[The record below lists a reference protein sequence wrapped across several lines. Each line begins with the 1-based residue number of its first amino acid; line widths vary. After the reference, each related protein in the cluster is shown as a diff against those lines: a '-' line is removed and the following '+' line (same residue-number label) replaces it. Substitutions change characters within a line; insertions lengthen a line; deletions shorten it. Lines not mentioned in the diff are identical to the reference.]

1 MTVSLPRF
9 FMSVATVMTCAG
21 TVCYECRECM
31 YVRMASGIPRSFRHN
46 IIICLSH
53 HHSLFITLRLFV
65 HHIIL
70 LSSFHYPAALMTVF
84 PVASVA
90 HVQPEHAV
98 LSPALNQQL
107 VERQVVAYVGSHF
120 HGS

>member
-31 YVRMASGIPRSFRHN
+31 YVMMASGIPRSFRHN

-90 HVQPEHAV
+90 HVQPEYAV

-107 VERQVVAYVGSHF
+107 VERQVVANVGSHF

>member
-1 MTVSLPRF
+1 MTVGLPRF

-31 YVRMASGIPRSFRHN
+31 YVMMASGIPRSFRHN

-53 HHSLFITLRLFV
+53 YHYFFITLRLFV
-65 HHIIL
+65 HYIIL
-70 LSSFHYPAALMTVF
+70 LSSFHYPAALMPVF
-84 PVASVA
+84 PVVSVA
-90 HVQPEHAV
+90 HVQPEDAV

>member
-31 YVRMASGIPRSFRHN
+31 YVMMASGIPRSLRHN

-53 HHSLFITLRLFV
+53 HPSLFITLRLFV

>member
-1 MTVSLPRF
+1 MTVGLPRF

-31 YVRMASGIPRSFRHN
+31 YVMMASGIPCSFRHN

-90 HVQPEHAV
+90 HVQPEYAV

-107 VERQVVAYVGSHF
+107 VERQVVANVGSHF

>member
-31 YVRMASGIPRSFRHN
+31 YVMMASGISRSFRHN

-53 HHSLFITLRLFV
+53 YNSLFITLRLFV

-70 LSSFHYPAALMTVF
+70 LSSFHYPAAFVPVF